1 MLAYQVVD
9 KMKSQSSFE
18 FLTMVSIIL
27 IFVLLIFSLVASTQ
41 FHAQGEELQR
51 SVKNICSNI
60 GDKINKAIYF
70 GNGFSQN
77 VSLRENIFGTDYTLI
92 IRDNKTLVC
101 SAEKFSIMEIFVE
114 NEITNTTH
122 EPPFSIPKR
131 EIEIK
136 NSDGVVMII

>member
-27 IFVLLIFSLVASTQ
+27 IFVLLIFSLVAATQ
-41 FHAQGEELQR
+41 FRAQGEELQR
-51 SVKNICSNI
+51 SVKNICSKI

-77 VSLRENIFGTDYTLI
+77 VSLGENIFGTDYTLT

-101 SAEKFSIMEIFVE
+101 STETFSIMEIFVE
-114 NEITNTTH
+114 NKITNTTH
-122 EPPFSIPKR
+122 DPPFSIPKR